1 MHYLDILVVFGLD
14 LGQICFNLVEIAI
27 TTGQLA
33 FLATGIMHYDIWTRA
48 CAEIK
53 ILTYVFRL
61 FDFWNLFLVFP
72 FSPFLFFLLQ
82 RLTFYWACLRLK
94 HF

>member
-53 ILTYVFRL
+53 IFG
-61 FDFWNLFLVFP
+61 
-72 FSPFLFFLLQ
+72 
-82 RLTFYWACLRLK
+82 
-94 HF
+94 